1 MTTKLPVSP
10 IVAAL
15 GLKPHEEGGWYKEMW
30 KASFE
35 IPQSILPPQYSGPR
49 FSATSIYF
57 LLHAD
62 EISDWHV
69 VHSDELW
76 LIHSGSPLELTLGGS
91 GDKPEEG
98 EKFILGLDLEA
109 GQLPQVLIPAGVW
122 QMARPLG
129 DEPVFVSCVV
139 APGFH
144 YDDFK
149 LIER

>member
-1 MTTKLPVSP
+1 MGTKLPLSP
-10 IVAAL
+10 LVKL
-15 GLKPHEEGGWYKEMW
+15 LDMNEHREGGWYKEMW

-35 IPQSILPPQYSGPR
+35 IPKDILPEQYSGPR

-57 LLHAD
+57 ILHGD

-76 LIHSGSPLELTLGGS
+76 LIHSGSPLELTLGGK
-91 GDKPEEG
+91 GDQPIEG
-98 EKFILGLDLEA
+98 KKMILGMDIEA
-109 GQLPQVLIPAGVW
+109 GQTPQVLIPAGEW

-129 DEPVFVSCVV
+129 NDPVFVSCVV